1 MGNGPSLTACTIV
14 RDEESTLPVCVRAA
28 EEIVDEWVVYDTGST
43 DNTVP
48 VARSLGCEVI
58 QGQWR
63 EALLHGSERGRIGPL
78 SGSLGV
84 SASDSVRF
92 RHPELGHAIE
102 DVHTDHRFPPLPFFG
117 P

>member
-1 MGNGPSLTACTIV
+1 MTRFPTLLGLLLVSLFV
-14 RDEESTLPVCVRAA
+14 
-28 EEIVDEWVVYDTGST
+28 
-43 DNTVP
+43 
-48 VARSLGCEVI
+48 LGCPDDDDDSA
-58 QGQWR
+58 GADD

-102 DVHTDHRFPPLPFFG
+102 DVHTDHR
-117 P
+117 